1 MLYYKIFNF
10 QIHPTIYILS
20 GQYIFI
26 EHLDVVAYFSQKGA
40 VFMAVAIEF
49 DSSWLDGFFQKI
61 EDDGPW
67 GNWDLYKLAIEV
79 EKHTV
84 IEDFEGL
91 QAPKH
96 LPNLTPLPHQIEVAK
111 QVIENMNGKA
121 ILADEVGLGKTIEAG
136 LILKEYMIRGLVKK
150 VLILVPASLVSQW
163 ASELTSKFYIP
174 AVAQKK
180 SYVWEQCDVVVSSID
195 TAKRNPH
202 RDIIFG
208 LDYDLIIIDEAH
220 KLKNNKT
227 KNYEF
232 VQSLKKKFCL
242 LLTATPI
249 QNRISEIFNL
259 VSLLKP
265 GHLGNETVFYE
276 KYKRD
281 SRSLNDD
288 QHLKELV
295 NKVMIRNRRADT
307 GIEWTERHV
316 ETIPIQFSAGEKAL
330 YDAVSEL
337 RSEDNWMATSAF
349 SVMTLQR
356 EACSSREAVFVTL
369 KNMLNKKEDPSP
381 YFQAQ
386 IESLIEKV
394 QAVQMNSK
402 AEKALELIKKI
413 DDKVIIFTEY
423 RATQLYL
430 QWFLK
435 QNGITS
441 VPFRGGF
448 KRGKKDWMRELFQK
462 HAQVLIATEAG
473 GEGINL
479 QFCHHIINFDLPW
492 NPMRLEQRI
501 GRVHRLGQE
510 QDVHIYNFA
519 TKDTVEEHV
528 LKLLHE
534 KIALFEKVIGDLDD
548 ILTKLEFGNF
558 EDYLV
563 DIFGHSTSEGE
574 MRIKMDNLNS
584 MIQLAEEI
592 KESESSAAAGNSSI
606 S

>member
-1 MLYYKIFNF
+1 MNV
-10 QIHPTIYILS
+10 
-20 GQYIFI
+20 
-26 EHLDVVAYFSQKGA
+26 E
-40 VFMAVAIEF
+40 IEF
-49 DSSWLDGFFQKI
+49 DSSWQDDFLDRI
-61 EDDGPW
+61 DADGPW
-67 GNWDLYKLAIEV
+67 GDWELFKLAIQV
-79 EKHTV
+79 EKHLV
-84 IEDFEGL
+84 IPEFEGL

-96 LPNLTPLPHQIEVAK
+96 LPNLTPLPHQLETAK

-150 VLILVPASLVSQW
+150 VLILVPASLVTQW
-163 ASELTSKFYIP
+163 GQELNNKFFIP
-174 AVAQKK
+174 AVTQKK

-202 RDIIFG
+202 RDIIYKQ
-208 LDYDLIIIDEAH
+208 DYDLIIIDEAH

-232 VQSLKKKFCL
+232 VQNLKKKFCL

-249 QNRISEIFNL
+249 QNRIEEIFNL

-265 GHLGNETVFYE
+265 GHLGNETAFYE
-276 KYKRD
+276 RYKRD
-281 SRSLNDD
+281 SRSLNDNE
-288 QHLKELV
+288 HLKELV

-307 GIEWTERHV
+307 GIEWTKRYV
-316 ETIPIQFSAGEKAL
+316 ETIPIEFSPTEREL
-330 YDAVSEL
+330 YDDICSLKSEGDWL
-337 RSEDNWMATSAF
+337 QSSAF

-356 EACSSREAVFVTL
+356 EACSSREAVFYTL
-369 KNMLNKKEDPSP
+369 KNMLQKQENPA
-381 YFQAQ
+381 QAYQQQ
-386 IESLIEKV
+386 IEYLIKKV
-394 QAVQMNSK
+394 EAVKQNSK
-402 AEKALELIKKI
+402 AEKALELIQNI
-413 DDKVIIFTEY
+413 NDKVIIFTEY

-430 QWFLK
+430 QWYLK

-501 GRVHRLGQE
+501 GRIHRLGQE
-510 QDVHIYNFA
+510 NDVRIYNFA
-519 TKDTVEEHV
+519 IKDTVEEHI
-528 LKLLHE
+528 LKLLYE
-534 KIALFEKVIGDLDD
+534 KINLFERVIGELDE
-548 ILTKLEFGNF
+548 ILTRLDFGNI
-558 EDYLV
+558 EDHLI
-563 DIFGHSTSEGE
+563 DIFSDSSSEGE
-574 MRIKMDNLNS
+574 MRIKMENLSS
-584 MIQLAEEI
+584 MIEFAESMQ
-592 KESESSAAAGNSSI
+592 KGDSHAAAGNS
-606 S
+606 

>member
-1 MLYYKIFNF
+1 MSV
-10 QIHPTIYILS
+10 Q
-20 GQYIFI
+20 
-26 EHLDVVAYFSQKGA
+26 
-40 VFMAVAIEF
+40 IEF
-49 DSSWLDGFFQKI
+49 DSSWQDGFFHRI
-61 EDDGPW
+61 DHDGPW
-67 GNWDLYKLAIEV
+67 GNWELFKLAVDI
-79 EKHTV
+79 EKHLV
-84 IEDFEGL
+84 IPEFEGL

-96 LPNLTPLPHQIEVAK
+96 LPNLTPLPHQLETAK
-111 QVIENMNGKA
+111 QVIETMNGKA

-150 VLILVPASLVSQW
+150 VLILVPASLVTQW
-163 ASELTSKFYIP
+163 ASELNSKFFIP
-174 AVAQKK
+174 AITQRK
-180 SYVWEQCDVVVSSID
+180 SYVWEQYDVVVSSID
-195 TAKRNPH
+195 TAKRSPH
-202 RDIIFG
+202 REIIYQQ
-208 LDYDLIIIDEAH
+208 DYDLIIIDEAH

-232 VQSLKKKFCL
+232 VQNLKKKFCL

-249 QNRISEIFNL
+249 QNRIEEIFNL

-265 GHLGNETVFYE
+265 GHLGSETAFYE

-288 QHLKELV
+288 EHLKEIV

-307 GIEWTERHV
+307 GIEWTKRKV
-316 ETIPIQFSAGEKAL
+316 ETIPIEITRPEREL
-330 YDAVSEL
+330 YDAITEL
-337 RSEDNWMATSAF
+337 RSQGDWTQASSF

-356 EACSSREAVFVTL
+356 EACSSREAVYHTL
-369 KNMLNKKEDPSP
+369 KNILAKQETPT
-381 YFQAQ
+381 QAYTDHIQ
-386 IESLIEKV
+386 HLISKV
-394 QAVQMNSK
+394 EAVEQNSK
-402 AEKALELIKKI
+402 AKKALELIQKI
-413 DDKVIIFTEY
+413 NDKVIIFTEY

-479 QFCHHIINFDLPW
+479 QFCNHIINFDLPW

-501 GRVHRLGQE
+501 GRIHRLGQE
-510 QDVHIYNFA
+510 KDVMIYNFA
-519 TKDTVEEHV
+519 IKDTVEEHI
-528 LKLLHE
+528 LKLLYE
-534 KIALFEKVIGDLDD
+534 KIQLFEKVIGELDD
-548 ILTKLEFGNF
+548 ILTKLEFGNI
-558 EDYLV
+558 EDHLI
-563 DIFGHSTSEGE
+563 DIFSGSASEGE
-574 MRIKMDNLNS
+574 MRIKMDNLTS
-584 MIQLAEEI
+584 MIEFANHVKKEELH
-592 KESESSAAAGNSSI
+592 AATGNSSI

>member
-1 MLYYKIFNF
+1 MTNF
-10 QIHPTIYILS
+10 RKQE
-20 GQYIFI
+20 FI
-26 EHLDVVAYFSQKGA
+26 IISFIRRKHELKGA
-40 VFMAVAIEF
+40 NTMTVEIQF
-49 DSSWLDGFFQKI
+49 DTSWADGFFQKI

-84 IEDFEGL
+84 IDDFEGL

-96 LPNLTPLPHQIEVAK
+96 LPQLTPLPHQLEVAK
-111 QVIENMNGKA
+111 RVVEDMNGKA

-150 VLILVPASLVSQW
+150 ALILVPASLVTQW
-163 ASELTSKFYIP
+163 ANELTSKFYIP

-180 SYVWEQCDVVVSSID
+180 SYVWEQYDVVVSSID

-202 RDIIFG
+202 RDIIFQQ
-208 LDYDLIIIDEAH
+208 DYDLIIIDEAH

-265 GHLGNETVFYE
+265 GHLGNESAFYE

-281 SRSLNDD
+281 SRSLDD
-288 QHLKELV
+288 NEHLKQLV

-307 GIEWTERHV
+307 GIEWTDRHV
-316 ETIPIQFSAGEKAL
+316 ETIPIEFSQEEQQL
-330 YDAVSEL
+330 YDAISEL

-349 SVMTLQR
+349 SIMTLQR

-369 KNMLNKKEDPSP
+369 KNMLAKQESPSP
-381 YFQAQ
+381 AYEQQ
-386 IESLIEKV
+386 IQTLAEKV
-394 QAVQMNSK
+394 QAIQRNSK
-402 AEKALELIKKI
+402 AEKALELIRNI

-423 RATQLYL
+423 RATQMYL

-510 QDVHIYNFA
+510 KDVHIYNFA
-519 TKDTVEEHV
+519 TKGTVEEHV

-534 KIALFEKVIGDLDD
+534 KISLFEKVVGELDD
-548 ILTKLEFGNF
+548 ILSKLEFGNF
-558 EDYLV
+558 EDYLI

-574 MRIKMDNLNS
+574 MKIKMDNLAS
-584 MIQLAEEI
+584 MIQFAEEM
-592 KESESSAAAGNSSI
+592 KGSETNAAAGNSTVS
-606 S
+606 

>member
-1 MLYYKIFNF
+1 M
-10 QIHPTIYILS
+10 TV
-20 GQYIFI
+20 
-26 EHLDVVAYFSQKGA
+26 D
-40 VFMAVAIEF
+40 IEF

-337 RSEDNWMATSAF
+337 RSEDDWMATSAF

-369 KNMLNKKEDPSP
+369 RNMLNKKEDPSP

-563 DIFGHSTSEGE
+563 DIFGHSSSEGE